1 MFRPSYLKEGP
12 GIAKDAPEKTGA
24 AWVGETLVR
33 EFWQLV
39 KLNVLF
45 LLCCLP
51 VVTFGAARAAMAR
64 CTVNMARD
72 VPNDVWTDFLAALRQ
87 DTVRNLLCGL
97 AELALLWMGV
107 MLVTGG
113 RIFPGAAGY
122 AAALRH
128 SCVFSEFLGGAG
140 SGGHLVCSGGE
151 KCVVAVSAPSRHD
164 CAGVGRKCAAADSGS
179 AVFPAFSA
187 VCAAVPVRSVR
198 ICLGHDRLVQLQTV
212 SDSITGGIFL

>member
-24 AWVGETLVR
+24 AWVGETLAR
-33 EFWQLV
+33 EFCQLV

-72 VPNDVWTDFLAALRQ
+72 VPNDAWTDFRAALRQ

-107 MLVTGG
+107 MLVTADFSRRCWACCCSASRLRFS
-113 RIFPGAAGY
+113 RISGQY
-122 AAALRH
+122 RRRWTSRLRQRRKMRG
-128 SCVFSEFLGGAG
+128 CC
-140 SGGHLVCSGGE
+140 VCS
-151 KCVVAVSAPSRHD
+151 V
-164 CAGVGRKCAAADSGS
+164 
-179 AVFPAFSA
+179 PA
-187 VCAAVPVRSVR
+187 
-198 ICLGHDRLVQLQTV
+198 
-212 SDSITGGIFL
+212 

>member
-24 AWVGETLVR
+24 AWVGETFVR
-33 EFWQLV
+33 EFWQLA

-72 VPNDVWTDFLAALRQ
+72 VPNDVWTDFRAALRQ

-107 MLVTGG
+107 MLVTADGFFHVLREKLLLSFQTVELVG
-113 RIFPGAAGY
+113 FISGDTAVSCYIHIQCLSVIFKSFCYNFIIAKQVKKARDNFHIFP
-122 AAALRH
+122 
-128 SCVFSEFLGGAG
+128 
-140 SGGHLVCSGGE
+140 
-151 KCVVAVSAPSRHD
+151 
-164 CAGVGRKCAAADSGS
+164 
-179 AVFPAFSA
+179 
-187 VCAAVPVRSVR
+187 
-198 ICLGHDRLVQLQTV
+198 CL
-212 SDSITGGIFL
+212 

>member
-51 VVTFGAARAAMAR
+51 VVTFGTARAAMAR

-107 MLVTGG
+107 MLVTAD
-113 RIFPGAAGY
+113 IPF
-122 AAALRH
+122 AAAAKNAWLLCLLRPGMTVLGLGVNALLLIPAVLFFPLSLPYVLLFPCGLSGFASGMIGWS
-128 SCVFSEFLGGAG
+128 SCKRYLI
-140 SGGHLVCSGGE
+140 
-151 KCVVAVSAPSRHD
+151 R
-164 CAGVGRKCAAADSGS
+164 
-179 AVFPAFSA
+179 
-187 VCAAVPVRSVR
+187 
-198 ICLGHDRLVQLQTV
+198 
-212 SDSITGGIFL
+212 

>member
-24 AWVGETLVR
+24 AWVGETFVR

-51 VVTFGAARAAMAR
+51 VVTFGTARAAMAR

-97 AELALLWMGV
+97 VELALLWMGV
-107 MLVTGG
+107 MLVTADGF
-113 RIFPGAAGY
+113 FPALLGMLLLCVTAAFFQNFWAVQ
-122 AAALRH
+122 AAVTSRLQRRRKMRG
-128 SCVFSEFLGGAG
+128 CC
-140 SGGHLVCSGGE
+140 VCS
-151 KCVVAVSAPSRHD
+151 V
-164 CAGVGRKCAAADSGS
+164 
-179 AVFPAFSA
+179 PA
-187 VCAAVPVRSVR
+187 
-198 ICLGHDRLVQLQTV
+198 
-212 SDSITGGIFL
+212 

>member
-24 AWVGETLVR
+24 AWVGETLAR

-39 KLNVLF
+39 KLNALF

-72 VPNDVWTDFLAALRQ
+72 VPNDAWTDFRAALRQ

-107 MLVTGG
+107 MLVTADGF
-113 RIFPGAAGY
+113 FPALAGH

-128 SCVFSEFLGGAG
+128 GCVFPEFLGSTGG
-140 SGGHLVCSGGE
+140 GGHPVCGSGE
-151 KCVVAVSAPSRHD
+151 KCVAAVSAPSRHD
-164 CAGVGRKCAAADSGS
+164 RAGAGRKCAAADSCS

>member
-12 GIAKDAPEKTGA
+12 GVAKDAPEKTGA
-24 AWVGETLVR
+24 AWVGETLAR

-72 VPNDVWTDFLAALRQ
+72 VPNDVWTDFRAALRQ

-107 MLVTGG
+107 MLVTADGFFPALLGMLLLCVTAAFSSLGSTGG
-113 RIFPGAAGY
+113 
-122 AAALRH
+122 
-128 SCVFSEFLGGAG
+128 
-140 SGGHLVCSGGE
+140 GGHPVCGSRE
-151 KCVVAVSAPSRHD
+151 KCVAAVSAPSGMTVLGL
-164 CAGVGRKCAAADSGS
+164 GVNALLLIPAVLFFPLSLPYVLLFPCGLSGFAS
-179 AVFPAFSA
+179 GMIGWSS
-187 VCAAVPVRSVR
+187 CKRYLIR
-198 ICLGHDRLVQLQTV
+198 
-212 SDSITGGIFL
+212 

>member
-12 GIAKDAPEKTGA
+12 GVAKDAPEKTGA
-24 AWVGETLVR
+24 AWVGETLAR

-72 VPNDVWTDFLAALRQ
+72 VPNDVWTDFRAALRQ

-97 AELALLWMGV
+97 AELALLWM
-107 MLVTGG
+107 
-113 RIFPGAAGY
+113 A
-122 AAALRH
+122 
-128 SCVFSEFLGGAG
+128 
-140 SGGHLVCSGGE
+140 
-151 KCVVAVSAPSRHD
+151 
-164 CAGVGRKCAAADSGS
+164 
-179 AVFPAFSA
+179 
-187 VCAAVPVRSVR
+187 
-198 ICLGHDRLVQLQTV
+198 
-212 SDSITGGIFL
+212 

>member
-24 AWVGETLVR
+24 AWVGETLAR

-72 VPNDVWTDFLAALRQ
+72 VPNGFFPALLGML
-87 DTVRNLLCGL
+87 LLCVTAAFFQNFWAVQAAVDIPFAAAAKNAWLLCLLRPGMTVLGL
-97 AELALLWMGV
+97 GVNALLLIPAV
-107 MLVTGG
+107 LF
-113 RIFPGAAGY
+113 FPLSLPYVLLFPCGLSGFASGMIGWS
-122 AAALRH
+122 
-128 SCVFSEFLGGAG
+128 SCKRYLI
-140 SGGHLVCSGGE
+140 
-151 KCVVAVSAPSRHD
+151 R
-164 CAGVGRKCAAADSGS
+164 
-179 AVFPAFSA
+179 
-187 VCAAVPVRSVR
+187 
-198 ICLGHDRLVQLQTV
+198 
-212 SDSITGGIFL
+212 

>member
-24 AWVGETLVR
+24 EWVGETLVR

-51 VVTFGAARAAMAR
+51 VVTFGVARAAMAR

-107 MLVTGG
+107 MLVTADGF
-113 RIFPGAAGY
+113 FPALLGMLLLCVTAA
-122 AAALRH
+122 
-128 SCVFSEFLGGAG
+128 FFLGGAG
-140 SGGHLVCSGGE
+140 SGGHPICSGGE

-198 ICLGHDRLVQLQTV
+198 ICFGHDRLVQLQTV

>member
-51 VVTFGAARAAMAR
+51 VVTFGVARAAMAR

-107 MLVTGG
+107 MLVTADGF
-113 RIFPGAAGY
+113 FPALLGMLLLCVTAA
-122 AAALRH
+122 
-128 SCVFSEFLGGAG
+128 FPEFLGGAG
-140 SGGHLVCSGGE
+140 GGGHPVCGSGE
-151 KCVVAVSAPSRHD
+151 KCVAAVSAPSRHD
-164 CAGVGRKCAAADSGS
+164 RAGAGRKCAAADSGS

>member
-12 GIAKDAPEKTGA
+12 GVAKDAPEKTGA
-24 AWVGETLVR
+24 AWVGETFVR
-33 EFWQLV
+33 EFWQLA

-72 VPNDVWTDFLAALRQ
+72 VPNDVWTDFRAALRQ

-107 MLVTGG
+107 MLVTADGF
-113 RIFPGAAGY
+113 FPALLGMLLLCVTAAFFQNFWAVQAAVDISF
-122 AAALRH
+122 AAAAKNAWLLCLLRPGMTVLGLGVNALLLIPAVLFFPLSLPYVLLFPCGLSGFASGMIGWS
-128 SCVFSEFLGGAG
+128 SCKRYLI
-140 SGGHLVCSGGE
+140 
-151 KCVVAVSAPSRHD
+151 R
-164 CAGVGRKCAAADSGS
+164 
-179 AVFPAFSA
+179 
-187 VCAAVPVRSVR
+187 
-198 ICLGHDRLVQLQTV
+198 
-212 SDSITGGIFL
+212 

>member
-12 GIAKDAPEKTGA
+12 GVAKDAPEKTGA
-24 AWVGETLVR
+24 AWVGETLAR

-72 VPNDVWTDFLAALRQ
+72 VPNDVWTDFRAALRQ

-107 MLVTGG
+107 MLVTADGF
-113 RIFPGAAGY
+113 FPALLGMLLLCVTAAFFQNFWAVQ
-122 AAALRH
+122 AARLRQRRKMRG
-128 SCVFSEFLGGAG
+128 CC
-140 SGGHLVCSGGE
+140 VCS
-151 KCVVAVSAPSRHD
+151 V
-164 CAGVGRKCAAADSGS
+164 
-179 AVFPAFSA
+179 PA
-187 VCAAVPVRSVR
+187 
-198 ICLGHDRLVQLQTV
+198 
-212 SDSITGGIFL
+212 